1 MIKTLTKNVKT
12 SFVAY
17 RMQLTVP
24 RGNYHVNITTI
35 GGYKIKQTMLMTVHI
50 NTTEMSVEMMRK
62 AKKQYNTKLITR
74 HKGNSK
80 LLWKTIKDVTGI
92 HQVKCIFPD
101 DVMV

>member
-1 MIKTLTKNVKT
+1 MIDIEKNVKT

-62 AKKQYNTKLITR
+62 VKKQYNTKLAPVEN
-74 HKGNSK
+74 HKRRNRYTSSK
-80 LLWKTIKDVTGI
+80 MY
-92 HQVKCIFPD
+92 FP
-101 DVMV
+101 